1 MLCDRCQKNEA
12 TIHVKKIIGGKI
24 ESLHLCAECARETED
39 NGSIGALG
47 FNLAEVLFNI
57 AGMDNPKSAR
67 TAAAPADPQED
78 DSENET
84 AFCCPNCGWTMEKL
98 QKSNGKLGCP
108 ECYKSFAVI
117 IHDAFSRIQRGK
129 IHLGKKP
136 GDTKPFNT
144 QAALQLEI
152 ARAKKELA
160 ELVRREEFERA
171 AVCRDRLND
180 LSMQLMDLEYQEG
193 ESNE

>member
-1 MLCDRCQKNEA
+1 MLCDKCQTNEA

-24 ESLHLCAECARETED
+24 ESMHLCADCARETEE
-39 NGSIGALG
+39 NGDIGALG

-57 AGMDNPKSAR
+57 AGVKPPETQHKEK
-67 TAAAPADPQED
+67 ADDEQKED
-78 DSENET
+78 SGSET
-84 AFCCPNCGWTMEKL
+84 AFSCPQCGWTMEKL
-98 QKSNGKLGCP
+98 QKSKGKLGCP

-129 IHLGKKP
+129 LHLGKKP
-136 GDTKPFNT
+136 GDTKPFNSI
-144 QAALQLEI
+144 AALQLEI
-152 ARAKKELA
+152 ARCKKEMA

-180 LSMQLMDLEYQEG
+180 LSMQLMDLEYLG
-193 ESNE
+193 GSNE